1 MPGVT
6 IGDGAIIAS
15 RAVVSKD
22 VPPYAIMAGNPARV
36 VRMRFDEAIIARLLA
51 VGWWN
56 WPIDK
61 IMRNVDA
68 IAGSDIDRLEGI
80 R

>member
-1 MPGVT
+1 
-6 IGDGAIIAS
+6 
-15 RAVVSKD
+15 
-22 VPPYAIMAGNPARV
+22 
-36 VRMRFDEAIIARLLA
+36 MRFDEAIIARLLA
-51 VGWWN
+51 VAWWN
-56 WPIDK
+56 WPIDN

>member
-1 MPGVT
+1 
-6 IGDGAIIAS
+6 
-15 RAVVSKD
+15 VSKD

-51 VGWWN
+51 VAWWN
-56 WPIDK
+56 WPIDN